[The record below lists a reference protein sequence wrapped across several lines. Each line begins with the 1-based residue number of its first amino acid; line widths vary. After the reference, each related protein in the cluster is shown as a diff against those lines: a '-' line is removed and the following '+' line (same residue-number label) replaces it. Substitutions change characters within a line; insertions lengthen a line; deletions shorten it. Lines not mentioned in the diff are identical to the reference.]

1 MKYFFPFIS
10 LYFCLLSWPVWGQ
23 SSLSGTITDPQGEA
37 LSFAN
42 VLLLEPGDSSLF
54 KGMVSDETG
63 KFLFKDLPNRS
74 FLLEV
79 RMMGFQSFFRLVST
93 SGADQ
98 MPLESLDVQLQEDQE
113 TLEAVTISA
122 KKPLLEQKI
131 DRTIVNV
138 QNSVTATGATAL
150 EVLERSPG
158 VQVNRLNQEISM
170 QGKAGVIVMLNGK
183 RMRMEMAAIIQLL
196 EAMPSDQVEKI
207 ELIQAPPASYDAEG
221 DAGIINIQSIKQ
233 SDEGFNASLS
243 LNTGYG
249 IGEKLGGAFNFNWR
263 KKNFNLYGDISG
275 NHNRN
280 EQDTKINR
288 SNFFG
293 DQVTETVINSHR
305 PARQGLYNFRLGLDY
320 ELSSKTRL
328 GILTSGFQRIW
339 RLDARTQSTIFSNT
353 QPTFSSDLRAREDN
367 DWTHGM
373 LNVNLRH
380 QFDNESEV
388 SLDYDYLRYYDDN
401 PVKYEDILRDENG
414 ALLELNESQSE
425 KRTPIEIQVAKLDYN
440 KKWSDKFQMQMGLK
454 GTLSEFINDVSFS
467 QLENQELVIDPRFTD
482 EFTLDEKIGAAYI
495 SSDYQWSDKVSSKV
509 GLRYEYYDSQLDSQA
524 EGVLLEQSFGRLFP
538 SLYLSIQLRRDQQLN
553 FAYNERITRP
563 AFNTLAPAFFFF
575 GYNTVLAGNPAIRPT
590 ISRKITAS
598 YQHPSFLINFQFSDD
613 DNPLTYQPQTEAE
626 DNLTIIRIENMAD
639 AKTAS
644 LSLNVPLEISQW
656 WESRY
661 NIAWN
666 WQKTVP
672 IIEGLQIP
680 QSIHYVTFQSTQNF
694 SLPREYGFEISANL
708 RSPQRYGLG
717 RTVFIGSVNLGLQKT
732 FRKNLKVTLSWNDI
746 FDWGSFFQID
756 YDRPDLNLLYD
767 WNYDLEGNIFRIS
780 LSWQLGNTGLKK
792 SSGRKTGS
800 EEERRRVN

>member
-1 MKYFFPFIS
+1 MKYIFI
-10 LYFCLLSWPVWGQ
+10 LTMGICCLLALPLRGQ
-23 SSLSGTITDPQGEA
+23 SSLSGEIKDNQGEA
-37 LSFAN
+37 LAFAN
-42 VLLLEPGDSSLF
+42 VLLLEPRDSSLF
-54 KGMVSDETG
+54 KGVVSDEDG
-63 KFLFKDLPNRS
+63 KFAFDQLPS
-74 FLLEV
+74 QTFLLEV
-79 RMMGFQSFFRLVST
+79 RMLGFRSFFQLVST
-93 SGADQ
+93 GGADQ
-98 MPLESLDVQLQEDQE
+98 SPPDFLTIQLQEDSE
-113 TLEAVTISA
+113 TLDAVTIAA

-138 QNSVTATGATAL
+138 QNSVTSTGATAL

-207 ELIQAPPASYDAEG
+207 ELIQSPPASYDAEG
-221 DAGIINIQSIKQ
+221 DAGIINIQSIKKTE
-233 SDEGFNASLS
+233 EGFNASLS

-249 IGEKLGGAFNFNWR
+249 LGEKLGGAFNFNWR
-263 KKNFNLYGDISG
+263 KKKFNLYGDISG

-293 DQVTETVINSHR
+293 DQVSETLINSHR
-305 PARQGLYNFRLGLDY
+305 PARQGLYSFRLGLDY
-320 ELSSKTRL
+320 ALSDRTSL
-328 GILTSGFQRIW
+328 GILANGFQRIW
-339 RLDARTQSTIFSNT
+339 RLDARTQSSILSNT
-353 QPTFSSDLRAREDN
+353 QPTFSSDLRALEDN

-373 LNVNLRH
+373 LNLNFRH
-380 QFDNESEV
+380 QFENDSDL
-388 SLDYDYLRYYDDN
+388 SLDYDYLRYLDDN
-401 PVKYEDILRDENG
+401 PVFYEDILRDENG
-414 ALLELNESQSE
+414 EVITLNESVSE
-425 KRTPIEIQVAKLDYN
+425 KRTPIEIQVVKIDFN
-440 KKWSDKFQMQMGLK
+440 KNWSDKLQMQMGLK
-454 GTLSEFINDVSFS
+454 GTLSEFINDVS
-467 QLENQELVIDPRFTD
+467 LAHLDDQELVFDPRFTD
-482 EFTLDEKIGAAYI
+482 EFTLDEKIAAAYL
-495 SSDYQWSDKVSSKV
+495 STDYQWSDKVSSKA
-509 GLRYEYYDSQLDSQA
+509 GLRYEYYNSKLDSQA
-524 EGVLLEQSFGRLFP
+524 EGALLEQSFGRLFP
-538 SLYLSIQLRRDQQLN
+538 SLYLSIKLARDQHLN

-563 AFNTLAPAFFFF
+563 SFNTLAPAFFFF
-575 GYNTVLAGNPAIRPT
+575 GYNTVLAGNPAVRPT

-613 DNPLTYQPQTEAE
+613 DNPLTYQPQTQEA

-644 LSLNVPLEISQW
+644 LSLNVPLEISSW

-680 QSIHYVTFQSTQNF
+680 QSIHYVTFQTNQNF
-694 SLPREYGFEISANL
+694 TLPRDYGFEISANL

-717 RTVFIGSVNLGLQKT
+717 RTVFIASVNMGLQKT
-732 FRKNLKVTLSWNDI
+732 FGKNLKVTLSWNDI
-746 FDWGSFFQID
+746 FDWGSFFQIN

-767 WNYDLEGNIFRIS
+767 WNYDLEGNIFRLS

-792 SSGRKTGS
+792 TSGRKTGS